1 MEIREN
7 RVIVRQPRFILDAV
21 LICEGSDPGFAAD
34 HAAMQTW
41 ADDHAELLNSQSY
54 DAICRIVSTEFPR
67 VVTVEVTD
75 PESGCGVIIH
85 PWTGV

>member
-7 RVIVRQPRFILDAV
+7 RVIVKQPRFILDAV

-41 ADDHAELLNSQSY
+41 ADDHAELLNSQS
-54 DAICRIVSTEFPR
+54 
-67 VVTVEVTD
+67 
-75 PESGCGVIIH
+75 
-85 PWTGV
+85 